1 VTIYFEDFVVGHA
14 FEFGDVVM
22 TEEEIIEFATRYDPQ
37 PFHVDPEAAKET
49 VFGGLIASGW
59 LTCSLFMRMLV
70 DGLINDSSGQGSPG
84 MDEVRWLAPVRPGDR
99 LTARSTVMKATPS
112 SKNPARG
119 TVVLHN
125 EMTNQD
131 GIVVMSM
138 SGVRP
143 ATGPARLGL
152 TRGVAAS
159 RCAKQLSL

>member
-1 VTIYFEDFVVGHA
+1 
-14 FEFGDVVM
+14 
-22 TEEEIIEFATRYDPQ
+22 
-37 PFHVDPEAAKET
+37 
-49 VFGGLIASGW
+49 
-59 LTCSLFMRMLV
+59 
-70 DGLINDSSGQGSPG
+70 
-84 MDEVRWLAPVRPGDR
+84 VRWLAPVRPGDR